1 MACAIFSMIKYYICK
16 MFSGY
21 ISNSL
26 IKSIFYLISFI
37 IAGYIIFELKIIVGY
52 LLIASILSLIVRPI
66 VKFLSFKLKLGST
79 LASVVAIIFIL
90 IVISGII
97 SLLIPLIL
105 EQGKNL
111 SLLNVNAFQDK
122 INTLLNELSEY
133 LIKFNIN
140 LNESLFDIEG
150 LTKNSVEAIPILLNS
165 IGSILGSITIG
176 VLSVIFITF
185 FMLKDGEYFEKLFI
199 LLFPTKMKK
208 RIEKSISE
216 IKSLLS
222 RYFLGLLFQIT
233 ILFTIYT
240 IVLLIFGVKDAVVI
254 AFLCALLNLIPYI
267 GPLIGIVLM
276 SFLTMTS
283 YLGEDFSSIIIPK
296 TIYVILGYVFAQ
308 LIDNFLSQPYIFSN
322 SVKSHPLEI
331 FLVIL
336 SGGILFGIVG
346 MILAIP
352 LYTVIKVF
360 LKVFFSDNKL
370 VKKLTKNL

>member
-1 MACAIFSMIKYYICK
+1 
-16 MFSGY
+16 MFSGN

-26 IKSIFYLISFI
+26 LKSIFYLISFI

-66 VKFLSFKLKLGST
+66 VKFLSFKLKFGST

-105 EQGKNL
+105 EQGKSL

-308 LIDNFLSQPYIFSN
+308 LIDNFLSQPYIFSS

-352 LYTVIKVF
+352 LYTVIKVI
-360 LKVFFSDNKL
+360 LKVFFSDC
-370 VKKLTKNL
+370 

>member
-1 MACAIFSMIKYYICK
+1 
-16 MFSGY
+16 MFSGN

-26 IKSIFYLISFI
+26 LKSIFYLISFI

-150 LTKNSVEAIPILLNS
+150 LTKNSVEAIPILLEFNWFNPGFNYYWCF
-165 IGSILGSITIG
+165 ICYFHNFFYAERWG
-176 VLSVIFITF
+176 V
-185 FMLKDGEYFEKLFI
+185 FEKLFI

-308 LIDNFLSQPYIFSN
+308 LIDNFLSQPYIFSS

>member
-1 MACAIFSMIKYYICK
+1 
-16 MFSGY
+16 MFSGN

-26 IKSIFYLISFI
+26 LKSIFYLISFI
-37 IAGYIIFELKIIVGY
+37 VAGYIIFELKIIVGY

-283 YLGEDFSSIIIPK
+283 YLGEDFSSIIIPSK
-296 TIYVILGYVFAQ
+296 SVTKPGIINKKPAIFWNNHSLGSLTNFSICLKSNFD
-308 LIDNFLSQPYIFSN
+308 LIKNNPIKPVRKIKETTTQKPR
-322 SVKSHPLEI
+322 KSPSKI
-331 FLVIL
+331 KPRI
-336 SGGILFGIVG
+336 SKIGISKI
-346 MILAIP
+346 
-352 LYTVIKVF
+352 
-360 LKVFFSDNKL
+360 
-370 VKKLTKNL
+370 NL